1 MPAECFVDVFRWVK
15 VQLGLQNELMGLTD
29 ANIEREY
36 SGLPQRKSVLRPL
49 LIQRNILM
57 GLAVPEVRMRSLYT
71 GCSLTYHCLLVPS
84 DGCGRWQAVR

>member
-15 VQLGLQNELMGLTD
+15 VQLGLQNELMGLSD
-29 ANIEREY
+29 ADIEREY

-57 GLAVPEVRMRSLYT
+57 GLAVPEVRMMSHYT
-71 GCSLTYHCLLVPS
+71 CCSLTYHCLLVPS